1 MYSWNRAGYNYPVD
15 TPFLADRSVMIAISK
30 ISARFG
36 TLVIAAGV
44 CSLLAAPPA
53 LADKTGMMPALG
65 ASAET
70 GAPPQS
76 EIGDQ
81 NATHPILRLTPEK
94 SEIVHL
100 NENATSIIVGNPQH
114 LNVLLESPRTIILTP
129 RQPGATHFLV
139 MNKDGKVVMSR
150 HVIVAS
156 PKENYVR
163 IRRSCINSRSGNCQ
177 DTRVYYCPG
186 GMCHETQIVPGSPVN
201 TPQISVS
208 SERGGSNGNG
218 NDTDMN
224 DPDAD
229 PCDVNP
235 AECNGDDSLDDQGSD
250 TGTTSDDAAD
260 TGDNTD
266 L

>member
-15 TPFLADRSVMIAISK
+15 IPFLADRSVMIAISK

-44 CSLLAAPPA
+44 CIALAAPA
-53 LADKTGMMPALG
+53 FADKTGMMPPLG
-65 ASAET
+65 ASTET
-70 GAPPQS
+70 GTPPQFDV
-76 EIGDQ
+76 GDQ
-81 NATHPILRLTPEK
+81 TATHPILRLTPEK
-94 SEIVHL
+94 SEIVRL

-139 MNKDGKVVMSR
+139 MNEDGKVVMSR
-150 HVIVAS
+150 HVIIAS

-163 IRRSCINSRSGNCQ
+163 IRRSCINARSDCQ

-186 GMCHETQIVPGSPVN
+186 GMCHETAIVPGSSIN

-208 SERGGSNGNG
+208 SERSGNNG
-218 NDTDMN
+218 NDSDMS

-235 AECNGDDSLDDQGSD
+235 AECIGDDSLDNQGND
-250 TGTTSDDAAD
+250 ADNPSDDAAD